1 MSAPATR
8 PRRIVDAHVHLW
20 DPARTDWYPYL
31 AHPPT
36 QGAGDASRMYRRF
49 DLHTYRA
56 ETSDWNVERL
66 VNVAAAT
73 GRHSVDETIALNAS
87 ADQAGG
93 PDAIIGGL
101 PPTDTA
107 REAIAL
113 LDTQMA
119 ASRFRGVRPM
129 GANQPPV
136 PEPEV
141 LRALEER
148 NLVFELMAH
157 SDQLAAAARQLDGV
171 TGLTVVVEHTGWPR
185 TDSDEERALWRTGL
199 QALADLGDNVACKL
213 SGLAMPLESMTADA
227 FAPWIQFAI
236 EAFGPDRC
244 MFASNFPVDAMQG
257 TFNDLYGVFS
267 NLTRGLDDASVDK
280 LFAGT
285 AERVYRLG

>member
-1 MSAPATR
+1 MSPQRRDAIRSTR
-8 PRRIVDAHVHLW
+8 R
-20 DPARTDWYPYL
+20 
-31 AHPPT
+31 
-36 QGAGDASRMYRRF
+36 SR
-49 DLHTYRA
+49 
-56 ETSDWNVERL
+56 S
-66 VNVAAAT
+66 
-73 GRHSVDETIALNAS
+73 NAS